1 MYFVYIIYSSKL
13 DVYYV
18 GTTDD
23 VERRLQ
29 EHNLKIYS
37 ASFTTKGIPWDLVL
51 SYLCK
56 NSDEAYQ
63 LEKFIKRMKSR
74 KFIIK
79 VIEDVSI
86 LSDICKNKL

>member
-1 MYFVYIIYSSKL
+1 M
-13 DVYYV
+13 
-18 GTTDD
+18 
-23 VERRLQ
+23 
-29 EHNLKIYS
+29 
-37 ASFTTKGIPWDLVL
+37 PWDLVL

-56 NSDEAYQ
+56 NSDEAYK

-86 LSDICKNKL
+86 LSDIYKNKL